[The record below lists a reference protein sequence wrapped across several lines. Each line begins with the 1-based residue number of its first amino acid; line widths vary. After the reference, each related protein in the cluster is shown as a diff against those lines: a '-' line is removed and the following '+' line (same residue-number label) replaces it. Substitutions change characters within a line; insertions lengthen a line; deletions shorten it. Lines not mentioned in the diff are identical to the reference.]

1 MRRFVRDNGLSLF
14 FLVLFLAALIGQ
26 SFVGLANNNEEL
38 VRHGG
43 AAISYGQFVT
53 SSAFLV
59 DVAENWQSE
68 FLQFFLFIFATI
80 WLVQK
85 GSPESKDPG
94 DEGPGS
100 DADQHVGS
108 EALPDSPRWARA
120 GGWRQ
125 AVYSNSLLL
134 VMGTIFL
141 LSWFAQ
147 SVGGVTVANEENAQ
161 HGMPTRDLARLCR
174 LARVLEP
181 DPAELAVRVPRR
193 RRDGRL
199 RDLPP
204 PTRLQRIE
212 AGRNAPPHD
221 LRRIRVG
228 PSQRPVTATT
238 PRARPRHPEPRCRR
252 RRC

>member
-38 VRHGG
+38 VRHGD

-85 GSPESKDPG
+85 GSPESKNPG
-94 DEGPGS
+94 DEGLGS

-120 GGWRQ
+120 SGWRQ

-134 VMGTIFL
+134 VMGTIFV

-161 HGMPTRDLARLCR
+161 HGMPTQTWLDYVVSPEFWNRTLQNWQS
-174 LARVLEP
+174 EF
-181 DPAELAVRVPRR
+181 LAVGAMVAFAIY
-193 RRDGRL
+193 L
-199 RDLPP
+199 R
-204 PTRLQRIE
+204 QRGSSE
-212 AGRNAPPHD
+212 SKPVGTPHH
-221 LRRIRVG
+221 
-228 PSQRPVTATT
+228 TT
-238 PRARPRHPEPRCRR
+238 SVESE
-252 RRC
+252 

>member
-1 MRRFVRDNGLSLF
+1 MRDNGLSLF

-38 VRHGG
+38 VRHGD

-134 VMGTIFL
+134 VMGTIFV

-161 HGMPTRDLARLCR
+161 HGMPTQTWLDY
-174 LARVLEP
+174 VVSP
-181 DPAELAVRVPRR
+181 DFWNRTLQNWQSEFLAVGAMVAFAIY
-193 RRDGRL
+193 L
-199 RDLPP
+199 R
-204 PTRLQRIE
+204 QRGSSE
-212 AGRNAPPHD
+212 SKPVGTPHH
-221 LRRIRVG
+221 
-228 PSQRPVTATT
+228 TT
-238 PRARPRHPEPRCRR
+238 SVESD
-252 RRC
+252 

>member
-14 FLVLFLAALIGQ
+14 FLLLFVAALIGQ
-26 SFVGLANNNEEL
+26 SAVGLANNNEEL
-38 VRHGG
+38 ARHGG
-43 AAISYGQFVT
+43 QAISYWQFVT

-85 GSPESKDPG
+85 GSPESKGPG
-94 DEGPGS
+94 DEGLGS

-108 EALPDSPRWARA
+108 EALPDSPRWARVT
-120 GGWRQ
+120 GWRR

-147 SVGGVTVANEENAQ
+147 SVGGVAVANEENAQ
-161 HGMPTRDLARLCR
+161 HGMPTETWLDYVVSPEFWNRTLQNWQS
-174 LARVLEP
+174 EF
-181 DPAELAVRVPRR
+181 LAVGAMVTFAIY
-193 RRDGRL
+193 L
-199 RDLPP
+199 R
-204 PTRLQRIE
+204 QRGSSE
-212 AGRNAPPHD
+212 SKPVGTPHH
-221 LRRIRVG
+221 
-228 PSQRPVTATT
+228 TT
-238 PRARPRHPEPRCRR
+238 SVESE
-252 RRC
+252 